1 MIEKRRDELLAKAAE
16 LFQKKGYHAT
26 TMKDIAAELQI
37 LPGSLYH
44 HIDSK
49 QSLLQ
54 EIMGRG
60 IEALLQQVRPV
71 VLSQKSATEKLKT
84 IIAINIQAIAEQ
96 PAVLTVFLHEMK
108 SLPMAKR
115 GEQIKL
121 RDEYNHLVKQVI
133 EEGIQSGEFRPIH
146 ANMTTFAIF
155 GMVNWLYTWYRP
167 TGSLTPTQITDQFV
181 TLIMHGLSDSAQD
194 QQAIT
199 GPVVR
204 DHQPKP

>member
-54 EIMGRG
+54 EIMRRG
-60 IEALLQQVRPV
+60 IEVLLEQVRPV
-71 VLSQKSATEKLKT
+71 VLSQNSASEKLKK
-84 IIAINIQAIAEQ
+84 IIGINIQAIAEQ

-108 SLPMAKR
+108 SLPIAKR
-115 GEQIKL
+115 AEQIKL

-133 EEGIQSGEFRPIH
+133 EEGIESGDFRPLH
-146 ANMTTFAIF
+146 ANMTTFAIL

-167 TGSLTPTQITDQFV
+167 TGSLTPTEITEQFV
-181 TLIMHGLSDSAQD
+181 SLIMHGLSQEDHEATD
-194 QQAIT
+194 WLI
-199 GPVVR
+199 VR